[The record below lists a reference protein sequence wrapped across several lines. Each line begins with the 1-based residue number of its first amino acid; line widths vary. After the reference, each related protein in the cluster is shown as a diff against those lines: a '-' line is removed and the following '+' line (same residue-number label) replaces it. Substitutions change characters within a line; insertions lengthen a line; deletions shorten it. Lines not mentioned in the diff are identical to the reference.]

1 VPPKS
6 NANYAWILNMVS
18 KLSVNG
24 VAGFILSNGALSGR
38 GEEYKIRKKLIEN
51 NLVETIVILP
61 GSMFYTTDIS
71 VSIWIINRNKKEH
84 QKSIGQTTWQYRD
97 REEEILFMDLRQ
109 IGIPF
114 EKKFIQ
120 FSEEQ
125 IDRIT
130 ATFHQWQI
138 IDGNY
143 KDEPEFS
150 YSAHLEE
157 IIKKDYSLV
166 PSKYIEFINVDIKVD
181 FDAKMKELQEDVAS
195 LLEKQNDSNSQLKDV
210 FKNLGYEL

>member
-1 VPPKS
+1 
-6 NANYAWILNMVS
+6 MVS

-24 VAGFILSNGALSGR
+24 VAGFILSNGALSGG
-38 GEEYKIRKKLIEN
+38 GEEYKIRKKLIDN
-51 NLVETIVILP
+51 NLVEAIVILP

-71 VSIWIINRNKKEH
+71 VSIWIINRNKKEQ
-84 QKSIGQTTWQYRD
+84 QKSIGNITWNYRA
-97 REEEILFMDLRQ
+97 REDEILFMDLRQ

-125 IDRIT
+125 INHISN
-130 ATFHQWQI
+130 TFHQWQI
-138 IDGNY
+138 IDGKY
-143 KDEPEFS
+143 DDKAEFT
-150 YSAHLEE
+150 YSATKNE

-166 PSKYIEFINVDIKVD
+166 PSKYIEFINEDVKIDYD
-181 FDAKMKELQEDVAS
+181 EKMKELQVEIAH
-195 LLEKQNDSNSQLKDV
+195 LLSKQKDSNFQLKEV